1 MSSTTLTSSDFN
13 DDDPDLS
20 RVDAISHKT
29 IYEETVKL
37 FAEKLSQDGFNTS
50 RYTENNIVD
59 IIGDHIKQTLTDTF
73 DVPQIDFPNLKD
85 VSTPKF
91 WKKFHT
97 LQEWEGYVIEVSENE
112 FTARLLDL
120 TADANEEDEEVTIPL
135 SELAETD
142 HKHLFYG
149 SIFRWIIGHEYSEKG
164 TLRRVSEIIFRD
176 LPVMSPF
183 DKSEGLKWAREIIES
198 FKNNT

>member
-1 MSSTTLTSSDFN
+1 MSSTTLTSSVFT

-20 RVDAISHKT
+20 SVDAISHEK

-37 FAEKLSQDGFNTS
+37 FAEKLNQDGFNSS
-50 RYTENNIVD
+50 RYTENNRVD
-59 IIGDHIKQTLTDTF
+59 IFGNHIKQTLPDIF
-73 DVPQIDFPNLKD
+73 DVPQIDFPNLED
-85 VSTPKF
+85 VLTPKF
-91 WKKFHT
+91 WNKFHT
-97 LQEWEGYVIEVSENE
+97 LQEWEGYVIDVSENE

-120 TADANEEDEEVTIPL
+120 TADANVEDEEVTIPL

-142 HKHLFYG
+142 DKHLNLG
-149 SIFRWIIGHEYSEKG
+149 SIFRWVIGHEYSEKG

-183 DKSEGLKWAREIIES
+183 DKSEGQKWAREIIES
-198 FKNNT
+198 FKK